1 MNDKDRAIRVIRA
14 DEYITRIQLLFSL
27 TVERWSEC
35 FSCQNLE
42 QFLSIH
48 IDVVGI
54 LVDLT
59 LGHIEA
65 NITYLSTAID
75 AFFHAIP
82 FLQLFEEL

>member
-1 MNDKDRAIRVIRA
+1 M
-14 DEYITRIQLLFSL
+14 
-27 TVERWSEC
+27 
-35 FSCQNLE
+35 
-42 QFLSIH
+42 SIH

-59 LGHIEA
+59 LGHLEA

-75 AFFHAIP
+75 ASVHAIP